1 MTDKD
6 IELFNK
12 LLLNAY
18 IELCKAEKLLKQ
30 KGSDNDGKTKK
41 IPNSR

>member
-1 MTDKD
+1 MTDKE

-30 KGSDNDGKTKK
+30 IGSDKDGRQKDL
-41 IPNSR
+41 R